1 MAPGAD
7 DGRAWPEAGAERL
20 VRRPFGEEALRSL
33 CDGARSG
40 QFDPDVA
47 RVFLELRLATTDQLR

>member
-1 MAPGAD
+1 MAIVDVYDALCTQRPYKG
-7 DGRAWPEAGAERL
+7 
-20 VRRPFGEEALRSL
+20 PFGEEEALRSL

-40 QFDPDVA
+40 QFDPDLV

>member
-1 MAPGAD
+1 MAARGP
-7 DGRAWPEAGAERL
+7 RRERRGF

-40 QFDPDVA
+40 QFDPDVV